1 MGLLPNLWNGT
12 TTRRVLVLPWL
23 LVLFCIFDLATAVQ
37 LQTFVEMEVPQCQ
50 GHTFVRVLAVVLV
63 LVLVQVLVRGFRQ

>member
-12 TTRRVLVLPWL
+12 TTRRV